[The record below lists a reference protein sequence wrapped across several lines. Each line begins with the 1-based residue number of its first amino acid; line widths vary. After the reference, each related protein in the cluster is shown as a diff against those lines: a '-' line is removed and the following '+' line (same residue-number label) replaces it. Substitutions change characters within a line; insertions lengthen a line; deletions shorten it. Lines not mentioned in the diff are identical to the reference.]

1 VGQRGRNLTLSK
13 DQVNGIIG
21 MFKAERK
28 TSGLIKPMEMF
39 KFTEELYNQ
48 GRIPSL
54 PSYEFWKKKD
64 RLGRQLIEQR
74 NRIDTVKLTNSEG
87 KEITIPNVT
96 DLVEKKHKSKEE
108 LLEALVP
115 LENHL
120 RNSIN
125 REINLKEKVAS
136 LEVEISNIKLS
147 KKELLSEKEELQNLV
162 FELYRMIM
170 KEYKSETKEFA
181 LSALQNVFKNPLEIL
196 MHTQEKSDNDSN
208 QMFNEEN
215 IVSIE
220 SKKSFKNKFRAE

>member
-1 VGQRGRNLTLSK
+1 VGQRGRNLTLSE
-13 DQVNGIIG
+13 DQVKGIIG
-21 MFKAERK
+21 LFKNEIK
-28 TSGLIKPMEMF
+28 TAGLIKPMEIF
-39 KFTEELYNQ
+39 KFTEELFNQ

-64 RLGRQLIEQR
+64 RLGRKLIDQR

-96 DLVEKKHKSKEE
+96 DLVEKKHKNKEE
-108 LLEALVP
+108 LIEALIP

-125 REINLKEKVAS
+125 REKNLKEKVEK
-136 LEVEISNIKLS
+136 LETEISDIKLS
-147 KKELLSEKEELQNLV
+147 KKELLCEKEELQNLV
-162 FELYRMIM
+162 FGLYRMIM
-170 KEYKSETKEFA
+170 KEYKSETKDFA
-181 LSALQNVFKNPLEIL
+181 LSALRGVFENPLEFL
-196 MHTQEKSDNDSN
+196 SPAHEKIDHESN
-208 QMFNEEN
+208 KMSSEEK

>member
-1 VGQRGRNLTLSK
+1 
-13 DQVNGIIG
+13 

-96 DLVEKKHKSKEE
+96 DLVEKKHKNKEE

-147 KKELLSEKEELQNLV
+147 KKELLSEK
-162 FELYRMIM
+162 
-170 KEYKSETKEFA
+170 
-181 LSALQNVFKNPLEIL
+181 
-196 MHTQEKSDNDSN
+196 
-208 QMFNEEN
+208 
-215 IVSIE
+215 
-220 SKKSFKNKFRAE
+220 